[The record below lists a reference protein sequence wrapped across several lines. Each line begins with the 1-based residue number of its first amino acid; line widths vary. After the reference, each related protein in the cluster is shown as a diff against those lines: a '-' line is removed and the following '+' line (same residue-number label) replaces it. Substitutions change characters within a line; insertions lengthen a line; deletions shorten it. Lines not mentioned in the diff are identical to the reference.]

1 MVYVLGLTEGYGT
14 FFARIQWVRHDIQQH
29 HPVVRHAK
37 LKSVGFGN
45 RDITSDGKI
54 KGVAMF
60 MSRLLYMLGKRETVQ
75 EVEEVC
81 GQ

>member
-1 MVYVLGLTEGYGT
+1 M
-14 FFARIQWVRHDIQQH
+14 
-29 HPVVRHAK
+29 
-37 LKSVGFGN
+37 GFGN

-75 EVEEVC
+75 EVEWPVS